1 MITVTLFGKPE
12 ETLHGFEVE
21 GHAGYA
27 ASGKDIIC
35 SAVSALAVTA
45 ANSIETL
52 TGDDPQVRGGEDGY
66 LSVNVEAPSNETQ
79 LLLRSFALGIQ
90 EIREAYGHNF
100 INIRYKED

>member
-1 MITVTLFGKPE
+1 MVLARGSGTQETVTVQELYPGYQGA
-12 ETLHGFEVE
+12 LLVC
-21 GHAGYA
+21 AG
-27 ASGKDIIC
+27 
-35 SAVSALAVTA
+35 
-45 ANSIETL
+45 
-52 TGDDPQVRGGEDGY
+52 GDDPQVRGGEDGY